1 LRVHRARVARAATLA
16 LLAAATGCDDA
27 PRAIDP
33 FPIRLDLSRGPALA
47 AVDVG
52 DGARPALIDT
62 LSALTLLDPLAAAG
76 GEELP
81 DPRRRKVKLTLLGL
95 DADGL
100 PTIPRARFPDT
111 DALEL
116 HPCPGDEPC
125 RVGVGAD
132 SVEFDAI
139 LGADLLGRTA
149 ARFDF
154 PARELRFFP
163 ETAGTEAQLTND
175 CQAVMPNV
183 FAGGGTLLVGGTEV
197 SYSGRRPALGACL
210 DIADAP
216 EDRERGTDTLM
227 LISTGIGISILAAS
241 AYDRYALATGAPA
254 RSALP
259 VGTLNLPSGP
269 TEVGLGEVGR
279 FALVGAISDEA
290 GERGPCRELY
300 LNRLMSVRA
309 CDDEDAGLRR
319 CPCPDGDDFCR
330 TAAAVDLT
338 GPLEVA
344 VLDDSHPLLQSLRD
358 ELRPARPEVDGIL
371 GARALAPLRVEFDY
385 PNDRVVMR
393 CRLPEACVTRPAVR
407 SRNEQENIE
416 RCRGEDL
423 AIPDAGPE
431 LFLDAGAP
439 DAT

>member
-1 LRVHRARVARAATLA
+1 VAGVAAALL
-16 LLAAATGCDDA
+16 LLAACDDA

-33 FPIRLDLSRGPALA
+33 FPIRLDLSRGPAVA
-47 AVDVG
+47 AIDVG
-52 DGARPALIDT
+52 DGPVPALIDT

-81 DPRRRKVKLTLLGL
+81 DPRRRRVRLLLIGL

-100 PTIPRARFPDT
+100 ATIPRARFPDT

-125 RVGVGAD
+125 RVGVGDD
-132 SVEFDAI
+132 SVPFDAI

-163 ETAGTEAQLTND
+163 ETAGSEAQLTND

-183 FAGGGTLLVGGTEV
+183 FAGGGTMLVGGTEV

-210 DIADAP
+210 DMAGAP
-216 EDRERGTDTLM
+216 DDEERGTDTLLLM
-227 LISTGIGISILAAS
+227 STGIGVTILAAS
-241 AYDRYALATGAPA
+241 AYDRYAMATGAPP

-259 VGTLNLPSGP
+259 AGTLNLPSGP
-269 TEVGLGEVGR
+269 ADVVLGEVGR
-279 FALVGAISDEA
+279 FALVGALSDET
-290 GERGPCRELY
+290 GERGPCRELF

-309 CDDEDAGLRR
+309 CEDEDAGLRN
-319 CPCPDGDDFCR
+319 CPCPDGDEFCR

-338 GPLEVA
+338 GPVEVA
-344 VLDDSHPLLQSLRD
+344 VLDDNHPLLQSLRD
-358 ELRPARPEVDGIL
+358 ELRPGRPEVDGIL
-371 GARALAPLRVEFDY
+371 GARAMAPLRVEFDY
-385 PNDRVVMR
+385 PNGRVVMR
-393 CRLPEACVTRPAVR
+393 CRLPETCITRPAVR
-407 SRNEQENIE
+407 SRTEQENLE

-431 LFLDAGAP
+431 LFLDAGSP
-439 DAT
+439 DAS

>member
-1 LRVHRARVARAATLA
+1 MHARYACVARAATVA
-16 LLAAATGCDDA
+16 LLAATAVGCDDA

-52 DGARPALIDT
+52 DGARPAIIDT
-62 LSALTLLDPLAAAG
+62 LSALTLLDPLATADG
-76 GEELP
+76 GAVP
-81 DPRRRKVKLTLLGL
+81 DPRRRRVKLTLLGL

-100 PTIPRARFPDT
+100 PTVPRARFPDT

-116 HPCPGDEPC
+116 HPCPGDARC
-125 RVGVGAD
+125 RVGLEGD

-149 ARFDF
+149 ARFDY

-197 SYSGRRPALGACL
+197 SYTGRRPALGACL
-210 DIADAP
+210 DTADAP
-216 EDRERGTDTLM
+216 EDRERGTDTL
-227 LISTGIGISILAAS
+227 LLVSTGIGITILAAS
-241 AYDRYALATGAPA
+241 AYDRYALASGAPE

-259 VGTLNLPSGP
+259 IGTLHLASGP
-269 TEVGLGEVGR
+269 TEVGLGEIGR
-279 FALVGAISDEA
+279 LALVGALSDEA

-309 CDDEDAGLRR
+309 CEDEDAGIRR
-319 CPCPDGDDFCR
+319 CPCPDGDEFCR

-338 GPLEVA
+338 APLQVA

-358 ELRPARPEVDGIL
+358 ELRPGRPEVDGIL
-371 GARALAPLRVEFDY
+371 GARALAPLRIEFDY
-385 PNDRVVMR
+385 PNGRVVMR

-407 SRNEQENIE
+407 SRTEQENIE
-416 RCRGEDL
+416 RCRAEDL

-439 DAT
+439 